1 VSTQG
6 RPPSFFDDA
15 DAETPVTGTTP
26 TPVDP
31 PWLAIARGEL
41 GTRELV
47 NGKANPK
54 IAEYFQATGFKGGDA
69 QDAWCSAFVNACM
82 KRAGIR
88 GTNSA
93 SAQSWLRWGIQLDE
107 PRLGCVC
114 VFSRPP
120 NPGNGHVAFFI
131 SREKNW
137 IHVLSGNQNNMVCVK
152 PYAADRLFDSG
163 MRWPEG
169 VP

>member
-82 KRAGIR
+82 K
-88 GTNSA
+88 
-93 SAQSWLRWGIQLDE
+93 
-107 PRLGCVC
+107 CVC